1 MEFRYCPIDS
11 YSINKPDLRAKMAE
25 EIDFENGSF
34 LNFDPVVTLTLTF
47 DDLESGITRFVSL
60 SPIHTYIV
68 YMGPLSL
75 IVDGRT
81 YGRTDGR
88 TDGRTTDRLYEVSST
103 ELT

>member
-1 MEFRYCPIDS
+1 
-11 YSINKPDLRAKMAE
+11 MAE
-25 EIDFENGSF
+25 EIEFENGHF
-34 LNFDPVVTLTLTF
+34 RNFDPAVTLTLTL

-68 YMGPLSL
+68 CMGPLSL

-81 YGRTDGR
+81 DVR

>member
-1 MEFRYCPIDS
+1 
-11 YSINKPDLRAKMAE
+11 MAE
-25 EIDFENGSF
+25 VLDFENGRF
-34 LNFDPVVTLTLTF
+34 RNFDPAVTLTLTS

-81 YGRTDGR
+81 DVRTYVRTYGRTDGHR
-88 TDGRTTDRLYEVSST
+88 TGFMRSALQ

>member
-1 MEFRYCPIDS
+1 
-11 YSINKPDLRAKMAE
+11 MAE
-25 EIDFENGSF
+25 EIDFENGHF
-34 LNFDPVVTLTLTF
+34 RNFQGLVTLTLTL
-47 DDLESGITRFVSL
+47 DDLETYIIRFVSL

-68 YMGPLSL
+68 YMGALSL

-88 TDGRTTDRLYEVSST
+88 TYGRTSDRLYEVSSP

>member
-1 MEFRYCPIDS
+1 
-11 YSINKPDLRAKMAE
+11 MAE
-25 EIDFENGSF
+25 EIDFENGRF
-34 LNFDPVVTLTLTF
+34 RNFDPAVTLTLTS

-81 YGRTDGR
+81 YVRTDGR
-88 TDGRTTDRLYEVSST
+88 TDIGPVL
-103 ELT
+103 